1 VTWEHIDELAKN
13 DDQGGGGAWLRLA
26 NDGDKAVVVFV
37 GDPFPRRVC
46 FVDGKYLNVTPDL
59 VAKGVKVTTRV
70 ATNVAVLPGFD
81 VKAFEMALGQRGG
94 LYSQVRELRKKY
106 GFGDWAFE
114 IVRHGTG
121 LDTTYTSLPERQLS
135 ADEKRKVAGLQL
147 KDLAKLYGDREGGSG
162 KLTTGG
168 AASGGGFDDV
178 IDDEVAAAL
187 MAGLKELPKE
197 AVERFCERFGVQRIR
212 QVPKNLGGKAQEF
225 VDTMRCEYLSTAS
238 KPTER
243 DPFA

>member
-13 DDQGGGGAWLRLA
+13 DDQGGGAWLRLA
-26 NDGDKAVVVFV
+26 NDGDKAVVLFA
-37 GDPFPRRVC
+37 GDPLPRRVC
-46 FVDGKYLNVTPDL
+46 FLDGKYLNATAEL
-59 VAKGVKVTTRV
+59 EAKGVKVSTRV
-70 ATNVAVLPGFD
+70 ATNVVVLPGFE
-81 VKAFEMALGQRGG
+81 VKAFEMSLGQRGG
-94 LYSQVRELRKKY
+94 LYPQVRELRKKY

-114 IVRHGTG
+114 IVRRGTG
-121 LDTTYTSLPERQLS
+121 LDTTYSALPERQLT

-147 KDLAKLYGDREGGSG
+147 KDLAKLYGERDGGGG
-162 KLTTGG
+162 KASSPGG
-168 AASGGGFDDV
+168 GGGGGGFDEV

-212 QVPKNLGGKAQEF
+212 QVPKNLGGKARAF
-225 VDTMRCEYLSTAS
+225 VDQMRSEYLSTAS